1 MLTKLLD
8 LWLANRTFQRIA
20 AAVNSSTGYRAMV
33 TGLEG
38 SARNFLMAAL
48 AMNSIKPVL
57 IIAADVQEAERIYSE
72 LQAFLPD
79 QVKLLP
85 ARDSFMH
92 PHIMSR
98 SDDYLKMR
106 LQLMHSFTSGC
117 RGLYVASLD
126 SLLTKN
132 IPPASWR
139 SNNCELVKGR
149 QLGLEK
155 FTAHLVEIGYERVSL
170 VEKSGQFS
178 LRGNIID
185 LFSPAG
191 NYPLRVE
198 LFDEYIESI
207 RIYDPDTQRSREKVA
222 RAIITPAVELVL
234 PASLYSAGKREIRKS
249 LQKALDNLRS
259 KGEKER
265 AEQLEEDVDR
275 HLEILAQ
282 PGGLNSLSNYLSFF
296 YNTEASL
303 LDYLPAGSPVFIA
316 EPAVVFDR
324 SERLQ
329 DDWIDCSSS
338 SSFNTGDLLPAGKD
352 LLWRVEDLTGRYSGP
367 QVGFALFA
375 GAKGLFKPLENYN
388 FAISG
393 VSNYHGQWALFLNDY
408 RSWHEKG
415 YRICLMNGSEER
427 GRELLRLLMEQDKG
441 CLEGSLLNI
450 ELVKGSLEEG
460 FIAPELNL
468 AVLTEQNL
476 LPRKKKRRIFKQSA
490 GPKLSHYRELVIG
503 DYVVHE
509 QHGIAKYRGINTL
522 EINGHKRDYIYLQY
536 RGTDKL
542 YIPAEQIGSIDKYS
556 SGNGQAPR
564 LHSLGGREWQRL
576 KSNVNRSVEDLARDL
591 LSLYAARQTVEG
603 YSYGPDHS
611 WQQEFEEEFLYEETP
626 DQLQAIADV
635 KADLEKKHPM
645 DRLICGDV
653 GYGKTEVAMR
663 AAFKVVTEGRQAAVL
678 VPTTILAQQH
688 YRTFKERFKRFP
700 VKIVQL
706 SRFVGPEKQKELIKG
721 LVSGKIDIV
730 IGTHRLLSRDIA
742 FSDLGLLVID
752 EEQRFGVRQK
762 EKIKRLRLEVDTLAM
777 TATPI
782 PRTLHLSLAGARDLS
797 IIETPPEDRYPIQ
810 TYVLEYSDS
819 MLQEAIQRELNR
831 GGQVYVLFN
840 RVDRINS
847 FAGRIQKL
855 LPHVSVA
862 VGHGQLPEAVL
873 EKIMIAFQESGYQVL
888 VSTTIIEAG
897 LDIPNVN
904 TIIICEADKFGLA
917 QLYQIRGRV
926 GRSDRPAY
934 AYLTY
939 MKNKVISEPAR
950 KRLRAIKEFTELG
963 SGFKI
968 ALRDLEIR
976 GAGNI
981 LGAEQHGFIASV
993 GFDFYVK
1000 MLDQAVASLKH
1011 EKPEKRPDPRLELQ
1025 VSAYLPSA
1033 YIPVQE
1039 QKIDFY
1045 QRIYNASSLSILEDI
1060 KDELEDRYGPLPKPA
1075 EILLKIGVLRIIC
1088 AGLGVVLVRQNHN
1101 AFTLEFNCK
1110 VKAFKDQAADENL
1123 KIKALNMRQDNS
1135 LRIEIEECIK
1145 SEQILNQLI
1154 FYLRSVYEG
1163 EKIAL

>member
-1 MLTKLLD
+1 MLKKLFE
-8 LWLANRTFQRIA
+8 LWFAERAFQKIA
-20 AAVNSSTGYRAMV
+20 AAVNSSAGYRALV

-48 AMNSIKPVL
+48 AMNSTKPVL
-57 IIAADVQEAERIYSE
+57 IITADVQEAEKIYSE

-92 PHIMSR
+92 PLIMSR

-106 LQLMHSFTSGC
+106 LQLMHSFISGC
-117 RGLYVASLD
+117 RGLYVAPLD

-132 IPPASWR
+132 IAPASWR
-139 SNNCELVKGR
+139 SNIIELVKGR
-149 QLGLEK
+149 HLELEK

-178 LRGNIID
+178 VRGNIID

-191 NYPLRVE
+191 HYPLRVE

-207 RIYDPDTQRSREKVA
+207 RTYDPDTQRSREKIA
-222 RAIITPAVELVL
+222 GASIYPAVELVL
-234 PASLYSAGKREIRKS
+234 SASLYSANKNKIQKS
-249 LQKALDNLRS
+249 LQKSLENLRS
-259 KGEKER
+259 KGEKEK
-265 AEQLEEDVDR
+265 AEHLEEEVNR

-296 YNTEASL
+296 YNAEASL
-303 LDYLPAGSPVFIA
+303 LDYLPPGAPVFIA
-316 EPAVVFDR
+316 EPAAVVDR

-329 DDWIDCSSS
+329 DDWLDCGSSL
-338 SSFNTGDLLPAGKD
+338 FKAGDLLPAGKD
-352 LLWRVEDLTGRYSGP
+352 LLWRVEDLTCRYSGP
-367 QVGFALFA
+367 QVGFALFS
-375 GAKGLFKPLENYN
+375 GTKGPFKPLENYN
-388 FAISG
+388 FEIKG
-393 VSNYHGQWALFLNDY
+393 MPYYHGQWTLFLNDY
-408 RSWHEKG
+408 RSWQYKE
-415 YRICLMNGSEER
+415 YRIFLMSGSEER
-427 GRELLRLLMEQDKG
+427 GRELLRLLSEQDPG
-441 CLEGSLLNI
+441 RLEGELLNI
-450 ELVKGSLEEG
+450 EIVKGSIEEG
-460 FIAPELNL
+460 FVAPGLNL

-476 LPRKKKRRIFKQSA
+476 LPRKKKKRIFKQN
-490 GPKLSHYRELVIG
+490 GRPKLSHYRELVVG

-509 QHGIAKYRGINTL
+509 QHGIGKYRGINTL

-542 YIPAEQIGSIDKYS
+542 YIPADQAGSIEKYS
-556 SGNGQAPR
+556 AGNGPAPR
-564 LHSLGGREWQRL
+564 LHSLGGSEWQRL
-576 KSNVNRSVEDLARDL
+576 KSKVSHSVEDLARDL
-591 LSLYAARQTVEG
+591 LSLYAARQAVEG
-603 YSYGPDHS
+603 YSHGPDHP
-611 WQQEFEEEFLYEETP
+611 WQQEFEEEFPYEETP

-635 KADLEKKHPM
+635 KTDLEKKHPM

-663 AAFKVVTEGRQAAVL
+663 AAFKVVTEGRQAAIL

-700 VKIVQL
+700 VKIAQL
-706 SRFVGPEKQKELIKG
+706 SRFVGLEKQKELIKD
-721 LVSGKIDIV
+721 LTSGKIDIV
-730 IGTHRLLSRDIA
+730 IGTHRLLSRDIT

-819 MLQEAIQRELNR
+819 LLQEAIQRELNR

-840 RVDRINS
+840 RVDRINN
-847 FAGRIQKL
+847 FANRIKTL
-855 LPHVSVA
+855 LPHASVA

-873 EKIMIAFQESGYQVL
+873 EKIMIAFQEGGYQVL

-926 GRSDRPAY
+926 GRSDRLAY

-939 MKNKVISEPAR
+939 LKNKVISEPAQ

-993 GFDFYVK
+993 GFAFYVK

-1011 EKPEKRPDPRLELQ
+1011 EKPEKSLETRLELQ
-1025 VSAYLPSA
+1025 VSAYLPSD

-1060 KDELEDRYGPLPKPA
+1060 KDELIDRYGPLPQPA
-1075 EILLKIGVLRIIC
+1075 ETLFKIAVLRIIG
-1088 AGLGVVLVRQNHN
+1088 ANLGVVLMQQHRNVFN
-1101 AFTLEFNCK
+1101 LEFSHQ
-1110 VKAFKDQAADENL
+1110 VEAFKDQSAGENL
-1123 KIKALNMRQDNS
+1123 KIKAFKMGQENR
-1135 LRIEIEECIK
+1135 LRIEMEESIK
-1145 SEQILNQLI
+1145 PEQILDQLI
-1154 FYLRSVYEG
+1154 IYLRLAFKG